1 MAASATH
8 RAVREAE
15 TGGGEYVVEFVK
27 EPAAKAHEELQVGSG
42 RPRRPEPEALRH
54 RLPYAAAGGTPL
66 LPGQIDAG
74 SEACQGR
81 KPRPFSGAKLR
92 TLDRLGDHPVLWAGE
107 PTRVSKDDAAPTL
120 RQVVWWRAEDLG
132 WLRAPQ
138 SPKQQ
143 RSSVRIHLPRSAVLP
158 PHGSRYVRIS
168 TH

>member
-15 TGGGEYVVEFVK
+15 TGGGERAVEVVK
-27 EPAAKAHEELQVGSG
+27 EPAAKAHEELEVGSG
-42 RPRRPEPEALRH
+42 RPRRPGPEARRH
-54 RLPYAAAGGTPL
+54 SLPYAAAGGAPL

-74 SEACQGR
+74 IEACQGR
-81 KPRPFSGAKLR
+81 KARPLSGAKLR
-92 TLDRLGDHPVLWAGE
+92 TLYRLGVHPVLWG
-107 PTRVSKDDAAPTL
+107 SKDDAAPTL
-120 RQVVWWRAEDLG
+120 RQVVRWRPENLG

-138 SPKQQ
+138 PPKKQ
-143 RSSVRIHLPRSAVLP
+143 RSPVHIPLPRSAVLP